1 MILSDFFTELS
12 YGELSNTALAVDG
25 TGTIEEAHQP
35 KVVRYINEGLK
46 RLHGRFPLIQKDVL
60 VELRSH
66 ITNYH
71 LIPRFAESNWV
82 PDEVEFPYIK
92 DLIKEPFTGD
102 VARILEVRNSL
113 GHKLELN
120 DPENAFSVFTPQV
133 DVLQVPR
140 PVTGVALSVLYQ
152 AYHPT
157 IYHHDLEA
165 EIVLPNV
172 LSSALSAYV
181 AYNVF
186 SHMNTQEATSKAQEH
201 MAKYESIC
209 VEVETQDLVNSSSS
223 QTNSRFA
230 KRGWV

>member
-1 MILSDFFTELS
+1 MILSDYFTELS
-12 YGELSNTALAVDG
+12 YGELSNTAMAVDG
-25 TGTIEEAHQP
+25 TGTIEEVHQP
-35 KVVRYINEGLK
+35 KVVRYLNEGLR

-60 VELRSH
+60 IELRDH

-82 PDEVEFPYIK
+82 PEEVEFPYIK
-92 DLIKEPFTGD
+92 DLIQEPFTGD
-102 VARILEVRNSL
+102 VARILEVRNSF
-113 GHKLELN
+113 GHMLPLN
-120 DPENAFSVFTPQV
+120 DPENRMSVFTPQV

-140 PVTGVALSVLYQ
+140 PITGVALSVMYQ

-157 IYHHDLEA
+157 ISHHDLQA

-172 LSSALSAYV
+172 LSSALCAYA

-186 SHMNTQEATSKAQEH
+186 SHMNTQEATMKAQEH

-209 VEVETQDLVNSSSS
+209 AEVEAQDLVNSSSS